1 MKRSHINALI
11 ADAIRFFEQMH
22 FALPPFATFSLADWQ
37 TVKEEAREIFDLG
50 LGWDIT
56 DFGSGQ
62 FEKCGLLLFT
72 IRNGKYGSEK
82 YTKPYAEKI
91 MIVNE
96 GQVTPLHFHWNK
108 MEDIINRGGGDLV
121 FELHQAT
128 KHEEPDQ
135 RTVQVPIDGLLRTV
149 TAGEPL
155 ALKPGQSLT
164 LPPYLYHRFYGRGG
178 RVLVGEVSMVNDDS
192 ADNRFHDPVG
202 RFPEIEEDVLP
213 EYLLCTDYK
222 RFVLGRND
230 RV

>member
-1 MKRSHINALI
+1 MKRSHINTLI
-11 ADAIRFFEQMH
+11 ADAIHFFERMH
-22 FALPPFATFSLADWQ
+22 FTLPPFATFSLADWK
-37 TVKEEAREIFDLG
+37 TVKEDAREIFDLG

-62 FEKCGLLLFT
+62 FETCGLLLFT
-72 IRNGKYGSEK
+72 IRNGKYGSTE

-121 FELHQAT
+121 FELYQAT
-128 KHEEPDQ
+128 AQEELSQKMVHVSVDGLR
-135 RTVQVPIDGLLRTV
+135 RTVA
-149 TAGEPL
+149 AGEPL

-164 LPPYLYHRFYGRGG
+164 LPPYLYHRFYGSRG

-213 EYLLCTDYK
+213 DYLLCTDYK
-222 RFVLGRND
+222 RFVLD
-230 RV
+230 R